1 MTTEFTKERKELIF
15 KSLVPTMGALDF
27 HKFIGICERSGL
39 DPEARQIY
47 AIERGGKWSVTAS
60 IDGFRLVAQRTG
72 QYGGQLGPYWCGRDG
87 VWVDVWTKT
96 EAPFAAKV
104 GVMRSGFAEPI
115 WSVARFEAYAQKSPL
130 WGKMP
135 DLMIAK
141 VAEMLGLRRA
151 FPQELSGLYG
161 VEEMEQAGVARPEP
175 AKAST
180 SPTGAPKG
188 LRELVQETKEAAKM
202 AMVEKPAS
210 TTEVSARVQAEREVV
225 AELSQQ
231 LADAVGAAMVEFE
244 SKAEV
249 VTPQDHPRKW
259 MYDALNAVSN
269 IQELKIWYAANK
281 EIIDSVGKEERG
293 VIGHLYGRKK
303 RDVTPS
309 ARPTKETQDGI

>member
-1 MTTEFTKERKELIF
+1 MSNEYSKERKELIF
-15 KSLVPTMGALDF
+15 KSLVPTMGAVDF

-72 QYGGQLGPYWCGRDG
+72 EYGGQLGPYWCGQDG
-87 VWVDVWTKT
+87 VWVDVWTKP

-104 GVMRSGFAEPI
+104 GVMRTGFAEPL

-161 VEEMEQAGVARPEP
+161 VEEMEQAGVARPE
-175 AKAST
+175 ATVASNG
-180 SPTGAPKG
+180 STGAAKG
-188 LRELVQETKEAAKM
+188 LRAMAAEVKEAAAK
-202 AMVEKPAS
+202 AMGPSQA
-210 TTEVSARVQAEREVV
+210 VQ
-225 AELSQQ
+225 ELSEQ
-231 LADAVGAAMVEFE
+231 LAEAVGAAMVEF
-244 SKAEV
+244 KAPQAEV
-249 VTPQDHPRKW
+249 TTTQDHPRKY
-259 MYDALNAVSN
+259 MYDALNAVSDLR
-269 IQELKIWYAANK
+269 QLALWYANNK
-281 EIIDSVGKEERG
+281 ETIDTLGKEERG
-293 VIGHLYGRKK
+293 VLGHLYGSKK
-303 RDVTPS
+303 KALTPS
-309 ARPTKETQDGI
+309 ARPGAVKEAKNGI